1 MVDRIEY
8 DCGIGSIGDRSDTG
22 EFRVKE
28 SSKKR
33 RRPEVSPH
41 IKDRIAS
48 LLPEESS
55 ESPVR
60 KFLKQFSYSDPED
73 MPKNSI
79 KIKPTSPSKDDANG
93 AEADKNKKEMDEFR
107 KGIKEEIIASCSQ
120 VGGGKKS
127 SGTRGP

>member
-73 MPKNSI
+73 MPKNST
-79 KIKPTSPSKDDANG
+79 KVNPTSPSKGEVNG

-120 VGGGKKS
+120 VEGGKKS

>member
-48 LLPEESS
+48 LLKEESS

-79 KIKPTSPSKDDANG
+79 KIKPTSPSKGEAND
-93 AEADKNKKEMDEFR
+93 AEASKN
-107 KGIKEEIIASCSQ
+107 
-120 VGGGKKS
+120 
-127 SGTRGP
+127 

>member
-33 RRPEVSPH
+33 RRPEASQH
-41 IKDRIAS
+41 IKDKIAP

-73 MPKNSI
+73 MPKYST
-79 KIKPTSPSKDDANG
+79 KFKPTSSSKGEAND
-93 AEADKNKKEMDEFR
+93 AEAGKN
-107 KGIKEEIIASCSQ
+107 
-120 VGGGKKS
+120 
-127 SGTRGP
+127 